1 MTEPSRQYVIRGDDA
16 VVEMWTGKRVQH
28 GSDVRSDWQ
37 RDLKVALR
45 EALSQLDASR
55 SAVLAGY
62 YSSTTPIT
70 ARMGDAENILYTNL
84 AEAIPR
90 AFTTLRFE
98 RGHSSPQPP
107 PAPIEMP
114 SGHLHYYRYSV
125 GGTWESWEPERTL
138 ARWARI
144 PRRVADGAD
153 TARPVWFALREANA
167 RGLVSVA
174 GDCALDEETRFG
186 VRVTVHAAK
195 NLSHIAISNSE
206 YGIDGAIAAFHGDQ
220 LSDELVAA
228 MLPKLRSVSEAEL
241 RRALGSV
248 AGPVFPAAAVEI
260 SAQGAVR
267 INPADERCW
276 VGEYSVR
283 RDDATGRCLE
293 ISGELFT
300 IRPTTTQG
308 A

>member
-1 MTEPSRQYVIRGDDA
+1 MTEQSRQYVIRGDDA
-16 VVEMWTGKRVQH
+16 VVEMWSGKRVQH

-37 RDLKVALR
+37 KSLKEALR
-45 EALSQLDASR
+45 DALSKLDTSH
-55 SAVLAGY
+55 STVLAGH
-62 YSSTTPIT
+62 YSSTTPVA
-70 ARMGDAENILYTNL
+70 ARMGDAENSLYTNL
-84 AEAIPR
+84 AETIPR

-98 RGHSSPQPP
+98 RGHSSPKSPP
-107 PAPIEMP
+107 TPIELP

-125 GGTWESWEPERTL
+125 GGTWTSWEPDRTL
-138 ARWARI
+138 ARWARV
-144 PRRVADGAD
+144 PRRIADGTD

-167 RGLVSVA
+167 RRLVSVA
-174 GDCALDEETRFG
+174 GDCALEEDARFG

-195 NLSHIAISNSE
+195 NKSHIAITNSE
-206 YGIDGAIAAFHGDQ
+206 YGIDGVIAAFHDDH

-228 MLPKLRSVSEAEL
+228 MLPKLRSVSEDEL

-248 AGPVFPAAAVEI
+248 AGPVFPTAAVEV

-283 RDDATGRCLE
+283 RDDSVGRYPE

-300 IRPTTTQG
+300 IRSTTPG
-308 A
+308 V